1 MMIDH
6 LTGAGG
12 EQIRPK
18 HEEISEVIESLILPV
33 AIQGDWVMVSG
44 GSERSTS
51 MKFVVSNWKEIDAKK
66 MELESNKK

>member
-6 LTGAGG
+6 LTEADG
-12 EQIRPK
+12 EWIQPK
-18 HEEISEVIESLILPV
+18 HKEIFEVNVSQILPV

-51 MKFVVSNWKEIDAKK
+51 MKYVVINWKEIDAKK
-66 MELESNKK
+66 MKLESNKK